1 MYLKSMRKKNFG
13 KMTSMSGFH
22 VGFEIELLLIETEY
36 TTFSQGRFLSLSQNI
51 LFLNGTKA

>member
-1 MYLKSMRKKNFG
+1 MRKKNFG